1 MKNKKYEKYEK
12 NKIGLVIEKI
22 ETKYAYLNIIAN
34 LQAG

>member
-1 MKNKKYEKYEK
+1 MKK

-22 ETKYAYLNIIAN
+22 ETKYAYLNIMVN

>member
-1 MKNKKYEKYEK
+1 MKNMKK

-22 ETKYAYLNIIAN
+22 ETKYAYLNIMAN

>member
-1 MKNKKYEKYEK
+1 MKNMKK

-22 ETKYAYLNIIAN
+22 ETEYAYLNMMAN

>member
-1 MKNKKYEKYEK
+1 MKNMKK

-22 ETKYAYLNIIAN
+22 ETKYAYLDMMAN

>member
-1 MKNKKYEKYEK
+1 MKK

-22 ETKYAYLNIIAN
+22 ETEYAYLNMMAN

>member
-1 MKNKKYEKYEK
+1 MKNMKK

-22 ETKYAYLNIIAN
+22 ETKYTYLNMMAN